1 MSQTRTAGLKGRL
14 YNFIAAFLE
23 GRCFQVQ
30 VDQATSATRAN
41 KVGVPQGSVIS
52 PTLFNLAMHTLPHR
66 LDAVPG
72 LGHTIYADDITLW
85 ATDGSIG
92 QQEDIL
98 QNSLNIIYSF
108 ASEIGLS
115 TSPEKTEYLVIH
127 GGRSTPSKRAEKNMY
142 NLSIGD
148 QPITRKSAI
157 RILGMYLDENCTANT
172 WFQKTTGSVKKIL
185 HVLRRISTRT
195 RGVHER
201 EMRRFV
207 QAFVV
212 SRLLYGLPY
221 HPVNRTQMLAL
232 ERLINEARRL
242 ITGLPRYTRLDAL
255 KSCGGINDLSELVS
269 AHYNI
274 QEARLR
280 TTPAGR
286 SILAKLGYAVHDLP
300 ELPQQ
305 TPPWEHT
312 ILTDGTPLPQR
323 IQSTG
328 RRLPLK
334 RRHLKYIRSLDDC
347 TPVIYV
353 DASLPAD
360 HKCAVYATAWYDC
373 NTEAQARYL
382 HTTATPPLSTQA
394 ELQAITDYAR
404 DALLTAKEDA
414 PVTHIIYTDSQ
425 AAHHI
430 CSDTKYTGPTLHELK
445 VAVSSLRA
453 SGHQFI
459 IRWVPA
465 YCGIPGNEKAHRLA
479 RAHLLSALA
488 KGPSSSSSLGNPSQE
503 IANPWHDLRSTKAQ
517 RATYLSMAANP
528 LSIPKIP
535 SQHFSRREAVMI
547 RQIQT
552 GTLLTPHL
560 LQRFRGNDGAGPST
574 ASGIC
579 KNCNSKADLVHL
591 MWSCPLYNIPR
602 QQALDLITNAPVPAS
617 LNAWACPDT
626 TISPKQALELW
637 EALLTFIKDPTAPPV
652 GDRLFPATA
661 KRIRPPPP
669 SSTKALKP

>member
-1 MSQTRTAGLKGRL
+1 
-14 YNFIAAFLE
+14 
-23 GRCFQVQ
+23 
-30 VDQATSATRAN
+30 
-41 KVGVPQGSVIS
+41 
-52 PTLFNLAMHTLPHR
+52 MHTLPHR
-66 LDAVPG
+66 LEAVPG

-85 ATDGSIG
+85 VTDGSIG
-92 QQEDIL
+92 QQKDIL
-98 QNSLNIIYSF
+98 QNALNIIYSF
-108 ASEIGLS
+108 ATEVGLS

-127 GGRSTPSKRAEKNMY
+127 GGRSTPSKKAEKNMY
-142 NLSIGD
+142 SLSIGD
-148 QPITRKSAI
+148 QPITRKSTI

-195 RGVHER
+195 RGVRER
-201 EMRRFV
+201 EMRQFV

-221 HPVNRTQMLAL
+221 HPVNRTRMLAL
-232 ERLINEARRL
+232 DRLINEARRL
-242 ITGLPRYTRLDAL
+242 ITGLPRYTHLDAL

-269 AHYNI
+269 THYNI

-286 SILAKLGYAVHDLP
+286 SILAKLGYPVHDLP

-305 TPPWEHT
+305 TPPWEH
-312 ILTDGTPLPQR
+312 IVLTDGTPLPQR

-334 RRHLKYIRSLDDC
+334 RRHLKYISSLDDC
-347 TPVIYV
+347 THVIYV

-360 HKCAVYATAWYDC
+360 HKCAVYATAWCNC
-373 NTEAQARYL
+373 NTEAQARHL
-382 HTTATPPLSTQA
+382 HTTTTPPLSTQA

-425 AAHHI
+425 AAHQI
-430 CSDTKYTGPTLHELK
+430 CSDTKYTGPTLYELK
-445 VAVSSLRA
+445 VAGL
-453 SGHQFI
+453 
-459 IRWVPA
+459 
-465 YCGIPGNEKAHRLA
+465 
-479 RAHLLSALA
+479 
-488 KGPSSSSSLGNPSQE
+488 SSSSSLGNPSQE

-517 RATYLSMAANP
+517 RAAYLSMAANP

-560 LQRFRGNDGAGPST
+560 LQRFRGNDGAGSST

-591 MWSCPLYNIPR
+591 MWSCPLYNLPR
-602 QQALDLITNAPVPAS
+602 QRALDLITNAPVPAS

-626 TISPKQALELW
+626 TISPKHALELW
-637 EALLTFIKDPTAPPV
+637 EALLTFIRDPTAPPV
-652 GDRLFPATA
+652 GDRLLPATA